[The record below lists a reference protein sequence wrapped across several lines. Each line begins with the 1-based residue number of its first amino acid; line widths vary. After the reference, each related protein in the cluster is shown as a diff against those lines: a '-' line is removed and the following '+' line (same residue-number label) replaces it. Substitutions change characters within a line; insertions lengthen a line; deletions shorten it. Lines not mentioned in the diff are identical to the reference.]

1 MYFWKLFDKGLL
13 GFIQPLLLLSIWFEA
28 SGIQLYRLDEDQSA
42 LLTSLQD
49 KIIRPAEDK
58 AKELEKKRN

>member
-28 SGIQLYRLDEDQSA
+28 KGIQLYRRDEPPNRSA
-42 LLTSLQD
+42 MLLLHHIII
-49 KIIRPAEDK
+49 KICRHGMVLA
-58 AKELEKKRN
+58 RFW

>member
-1 MYFWKLFDKGLL
+1 MFVDLL
-13 GFIQPLLLLSIWFEA
+13 KTYEWVLPINFYA
-28 SGIQLYRLDEDQSA
+28 DQSA

>member
-28 SGIQLYRLDEDQSA
+28 PGIQLYGLDES
-42 LLTSLQD
+42 S
-49 KIIRPAEDK
+49 K
-58 AKELEKKRN
+58 